1 MAAPLVSAG
10 FLNSL
15 LFSGYTIT
23 LRMLHSKGESAN
35 QNVTLESANF
45 GTSEVIRNME
55 I

>member
-23 LRMLHSKGESAN
+23 LRMLHPKEGESAN
-35 QNVTLESANF
+35 QNSTLESF
-45 GTSEVIRNME
+45 GTNEV
-55 I
+55 